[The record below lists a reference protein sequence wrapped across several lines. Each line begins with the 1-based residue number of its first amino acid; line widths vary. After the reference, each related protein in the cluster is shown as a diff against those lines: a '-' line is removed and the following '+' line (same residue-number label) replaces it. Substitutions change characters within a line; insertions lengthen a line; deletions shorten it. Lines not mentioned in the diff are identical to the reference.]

1 MRHSKKPAIIIANHQ
16 SFIDILELLSFSPKI
31 IMITN
36 HWVWNSPVFG
46 KIIQYAGFFHVD
58 EGYELCVER
67 MREKVREG
75 YSIAIF
81 PEGTRT
87 YDGKMKRF
95 HKGCA
100 LAIISPLPYSRIG
113 IISNC
118 RVSDK

>member
-1 MRHSKKPAIIIANHQ
+1 
-16 SFIDILELLSFSPKI
+16 
-31 IMITN
+31 MITN
-36 HWVWNSPVFG
+36 HWVWSSPVFG

-95 HKGCA
+95 HKGA
-100 LAIISPLPYSRIG
+100 FYLSETLQLDISYSAIRQWRDYSQGTTFLCPQRHYLL
-113 IISNC
+113 
-118 RVSDK
+118 